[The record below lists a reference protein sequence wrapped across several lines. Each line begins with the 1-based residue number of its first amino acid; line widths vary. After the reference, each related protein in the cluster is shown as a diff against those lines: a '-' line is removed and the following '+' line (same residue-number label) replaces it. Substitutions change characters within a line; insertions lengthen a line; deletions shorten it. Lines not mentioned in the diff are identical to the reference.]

1 MAFMEA
7 EKSAKIASEKIKQIK
22 KLVYTPFKTFFF
34 LKSNDVAY
42 NQR

>member
-7 EKSAKIASEKIKQIK
+7 EESAKITSEKIKQIK
-22 KLVYTPFKTFFF
+22 KFVYVPFKTFV

-42 NQR
+42 NQ